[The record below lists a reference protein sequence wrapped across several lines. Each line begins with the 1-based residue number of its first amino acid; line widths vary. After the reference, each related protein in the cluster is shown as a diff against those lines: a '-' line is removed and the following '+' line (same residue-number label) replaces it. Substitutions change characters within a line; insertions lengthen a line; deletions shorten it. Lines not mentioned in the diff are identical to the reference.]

1 MVPVLVFP
9 GKGKRQSGG
18 SNDNMVISGEET
30 MQGVSIFSSRAP
42 RVFFNVSDDS
52 LQMLLLRVLIPEQ
65 TNIS

>member
-42 RVFFNVSDDS
+42 PSVF
-52 LQMLLLRVLIPEQ
+52 QRI
-65 TNIS
+65 